1 MDLQEGPRRA
11 LVDLRVPE
19 PVPHPTDHMPTN
31 AGFRPQEMQ
40 RRQFQQATAT
50 AIDQHATILKDL
62 MAALNRIDQS
72 GKASREFVADLSER
86 VDQHIALHAFVRR
99 TFWGRLHWLLT
110 GR

>member
-1 MDLQEGPRRA
+1 
-11 LVDLRVPE
+11 
-19 PVPHPTDHMPTN
+19 MPTN

-72 GKASREFVADLSER
+72 GKASREFVADLAAR
-86 VDQHIALHAFVRR
+86 MDAFGHELVTMGEHLVYLQNRGPS
-99 TFWGRLHWLLT
+99 TLWGRLRWVFT
-110 GR
+110 GRR